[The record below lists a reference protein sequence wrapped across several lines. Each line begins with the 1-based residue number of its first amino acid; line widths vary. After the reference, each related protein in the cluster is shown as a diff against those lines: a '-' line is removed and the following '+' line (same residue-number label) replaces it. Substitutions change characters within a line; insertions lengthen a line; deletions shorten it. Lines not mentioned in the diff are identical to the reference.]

1 MPDTHSLPRLRP
13 CALALAAGLLA
24 STAIAAAPAGS
35 SVAPG
40 TALGERAGST
50 PATAPTPGAAPTHA
64 QLDPA
69 PDIAW
74 VSPSPLRVQLE
85 GANASLL
92 GGALPLGVD
101 GEALADLRAAEG
113 RTLVLGLPLPDAM
126 PIDLELTRVS
136 PFAEGARLILMTA
149 EGERDLPLPDVAIF
163 KGNVA
168 GDPES
173 RVFLS
178 MHDGVSNGFVHVDG
192 RTYIIAPDPDQPGH
206 AAIYNEEILAHVE
219 ADADADQQLPPTS
232 CLTEP
237 GHFTF
242 AMPEVEDQSFSPRS
256 EPPCRELTIAIDT
269 DTEFSERFGFN
280 DNNAAAYAATLMSA
294 VSEIYEEDL
303 NISLVVSTIRLWDQG
318 VNDPYPTNNG
328 SSSLNTLRNQSLGAR
343 DLAHLLSGKFFSDT
357 GGVAYLNGL
366 CNGNSAGVSGALR
379 LSFPYPLTDNRSNN
393 WDPIVV
399 AHEIG
404 HNVGSGHTHEAYFPL
419 IDGCGNGDCSAS
431 FGGTIMSY
439 CHLCP
444 GGVANIALTFH
455 PTVRARILSY
465 VASRGCNYDRP
476 VSALASNPS
485 SQTITLG
492 EPVTFSV
499 TLDAPIGDETF
510 QWFRDGFPVAG
521 ATTSSLTIANVSFD
535 DIGAYT
541 CRVDLAC
548 GFDISEEAELDVVG
562 DDCDSNGF
570 DDTLDIARQLVAD
583 CNGNGI
589 PDSCD
594 VSTNYSDFSPVLVG
608 IGGDSP
614 QSHTFTDLPNP
625 ATSVQIHFDAKG
637 DFSSAT
643 EVLNISLN
651 GTPYPAR
658 FATGGE
664 DCPQT
669 PDRDTLTLSASEFTA
684 LIAGGTLAIDMN
696 TPTSVATA
704 LCFPIDSTVQVT
716 IEYGVNST
724 LDTDGNGIPDSCEVA
739 NPCVADVTTTGT
751 SNGQPDGAVDL
762 SDFSYYLTLWSASD
776 PIADVTTTGTSNGIP
791 DSTVDLSDFSYY
803 LTLWSAG
810 CP

>member
-1 MPDTHSLPRLRP
+1 MPDTHTPRRIRP

-24 STAIAAAPAGS
+24 STALAAATARVGGNPAAASG
-35 SVAPG
+35 
-40 TALGERAGST
+40 GEPTTTQLDR
-50 PATAPTPGAAPTHA
+50 TPGIEWIS
-64 QLDPA
+64 Q
-69 PDIAW
+69 
-74 VSPSPLRVQLE
+74 SPLRVEIE
-85 GANASLL
+85 GANERLVR
-92 GGALPLGVD
+92 GALPLAVD
-101 GEALADLRAAEG
+101 ADALADLRIAEG

-126 PIDLELTRVS
+126 PIDLALTRVS
-136 PFAEGARLILMTA
+136 PFAEGARVILMTA

-168 GDPES
+168 GAPES
-173 RVFLS
+173 RVFIS
-178 MHDGVSNGFVHVDG
+178 MHDGVSNGYVRVDD
-192 RTYIIAPDPDQPGH
+192 RTYIIAPDPDQPGQ
-206 AAIYNEEILAHVE
+206 AAIYNEEILANVE
-219 ADADADQQLPPTS
+219 GNDADADGENQAPPTS

-237 GHFTF
+237 GHFTW
-242 AMPEVEDQSFSPRS
+242 ALPEVEDQSFSLRND
-256 EPPCRELTIAIDT
+256 PPCRELTIAIDT
-269 DTEFSERFGFN
+269 DTEFSQRFGFN
-280 DNNAAAYAATLMSA
+280 DNNASAYAATLMSA

-328 SSSLNTLRNQSLGAR
+328 STSLNTLRNQSLGAR

-357 GGVAYLNGL
+357 GGVAYINGL
-366 CNGNSAGVSGALR
+366 CNGNSAGVSGALN
-379 LSFPYPLTDNRSNN
+379 LSFPFPLQDNRSNN

-455 PTVRARILSY
+455 PTVRSRILSY
-465 VASRGCNYDRP
+465 VASRGCDYSRP
-476 VSALASNPS
+476 VSALASNPVG
-485 SQTITLG
+485 QTITLG

-499 TLDAPIGDETF
+499 TLDSPLGDETF
-510 QWFRDGFPVAG
+510 QWFRNGFPVAG
-521 ATTSSLTIANVSFD
+521 GTSASLTIANVSFD

-548 GFDISEEAELDVVG
+548 GFDISEDAMLDVVG
-562 DDCDSNGF
+562 DDCDGNGF
-570 DDTLDIARQLVAD
+570 DDTLDISRQLVDD

-594 VSTNYSDFSPVLVG
+594 VASTYGDFSPVLIG

-614 QSHTFTDLPNP
+614 QAHTFTDLPEP
-625 ATSVQIHFDAKG
+625 AGNVQIHFDAKG
-637 DFSSAT
+637 DFSSGT

-669 PDRDTLTLSASEFTA
+669 PDRDTLTIGAAEFTS
-684 LIAGGTLAIDMN
+684 LIAGGTLAIDM
-696 TPTSVATA
+696 TAPLSVSTN
-704 LCFPIDSTVQVT
+704 LCFPVDSSVQVI
-716 IEYGVNST
+716 IEYPVNST
-724 LDTDGNGIPDSCEVA
+724 LDTDGNGTPDSCEVA
-739 NPCVADVTTTGT
+739 SPCIADVTTTGT
-751 SNGQPDGAVDL
+751 SNGTPDGAVDL
-762 SDFSYYLTLWSASD
+762 SDFSYFLTLWSSSAS
-776 PIADVTTTGTSNGIP
+776 IADVTTTGTSNGIA
-791 DSTVDLSDFSYY
+791 DGSVDLSDFSYY